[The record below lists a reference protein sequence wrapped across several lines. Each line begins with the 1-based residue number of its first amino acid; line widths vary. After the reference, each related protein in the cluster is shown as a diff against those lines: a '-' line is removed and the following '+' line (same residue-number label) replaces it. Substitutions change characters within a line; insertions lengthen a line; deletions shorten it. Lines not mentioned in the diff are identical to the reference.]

1 MEKVLVLAN
10 KPTLAQLA
18 SACFIER
25 EIGVDKVLAIYSKSG
40 AKTLEVRPNCKY
52 FVFGKI
58 DNIIGNTENIVFLTP
73 QNINSTPEINVDIL
87 TFDNT
92 VEYIIS
98 TTQDESGNEIGLNL
112 VEIFV
117 FIADFIR
124 KIIFNLSSEY
134 SYLKLLYYLHS
145 EETTKPIDFVNKMFE
160 EFDKL
165 VRIGRLLYKAKE
177 KFESNPL
184 NKIEK
189 IRNYLVAV
197 YAGQNDPFVYR
208 YLFENVDII
217 VYINKEKKRAGLLFN
232 KRVNRAVIEKV
243 INNFVET
250 FEPDAKRLDFTA
262 YKIYDPESEDVKNV
276 VSKILKFLAVEL

>member
-73 QNINSTPEINVDIL
+73 QNINSTPEINLDVL

-98 TTQDESGNEIGLNL
+98 TTRDESENEIGLNL
-112 VEIFV
+112 IEIFV

-165 VRIGRLLYKAKE
+165 VRIGQLLYKAKE

-197 YAGQNDPFVYR
+197 YVGQNDPFVYR

-232 KRVNRAVIEKV
+232 KRVNRTVIEKI
-243 INNFVET
+243 INDFVKT

-262 YKIYDPESEDVKNV
+262 YKIYNPESEDVKNV
-276 VSKILKFLAVEL
+276 ASKILKFLAVEL